1 MAELADAHASGA
13 CILTDVE
20 VQLLFPAQMK
30 GKHLLILFTALF
42 LAGVLLFPL
51 FRPMMTNTNGADQTT
66 EQKKQIS
73 ITQKITIVEQQKT
86 SVDTIQAREGET
98 ALDIL
103 ARTKSIETKEY
114 SFGKAVESI
123 EGVKNGTG
131 GRFWIYYVNEKEMQ
145 IGAGEYVVQPN
156 DIIEWKFKLE
166 NEK

>member
-30 GKHLLILFTALF
+30 GKYLLILCTALF
-42 LAGVLLFPL
+42 LAGILLFPV
-51 FRPMMTNTNGADQTT
+51 FRPAVTNTDGTDQAS
-66 EQKKQIS
+66 EQKKKIS

-86 SVDTIQAREGET
+86 STDIIQVQEGEA
-98 ALDIL
+98 ALDVL
-103 ARTKSIETKEY
+103 ARTKKIEAKEY

-131 GRFWIYYVNEKEMQ
+131 GRFWIYYVNDKEMQ

-156 DIIEWKFKLE
+156 DTIEWKFKLE